1 HFAVGVD
8 KGAPGWL
15 TRGSEIDPVENVA
28 RLQRLDRAGSR
39 QKNELFAH
47 REGGG
52 LMYTP
57 TTEQVQAAARAIY
70 ISDREDTPPDGFSGV
85 ARSTW
90 DRDLAAER
98 DRYLRHA
105 RVALEA
111 AGFTVPEED

>member
-1 HFAVGVD
+1 
-8 KGAPGWL
+8 
-15 TRGSEIDPVENVA
+15 
-28 RLQRLDRAGSR
+28 
-39 QKNELFAH
+39 
-47 REGGG
+47 
-52 LMYTP
+52 MYTL
-57 TTEQVQAAARAIY
+57 TTKQVEAAARAIY
-70 ISDREDTPPDGFSGV
+70 ISDREDTLPDGFSGV